1 MPFQLEHR
9 EDFRGGSTGV
19 GPCRIGRLRCASVT
33 CVINSLGGK
42 LINNSNR
49 EQPSGRVPV
58 NPAEEV
64 LGTTFHFL
72 LKHENN
78 KIKKTKKTV
87 KRVKIAKK
95 HMKNGYQ
102 CLIVFINH

>member
-1 MPFQLEHR
+1 MNFQLGHR
-9 EDFRGGSTGV
+9 EDFGGGSTGV
-19 GPCRIGRLRCASVT
+19 EPCRIGRLRCASVT

-42 LINNSNR
+42 LIINNSNR

-72 LKHENN
+72 LKH
-78 KIKKTKKTV
+78 
-87 KRVKIAKK
+87 
-95 HMKNGYQ
+95 
-102 CLIVFINH
+102 